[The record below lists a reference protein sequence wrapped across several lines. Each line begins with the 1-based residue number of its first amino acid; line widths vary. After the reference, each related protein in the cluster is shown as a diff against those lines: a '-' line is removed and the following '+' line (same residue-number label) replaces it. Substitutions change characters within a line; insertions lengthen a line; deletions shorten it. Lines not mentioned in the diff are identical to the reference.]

1 MVLCGCTVAFLSNRQ
16 MEKLTIFAI
25 GLLFVVVGSLRIS
38 LSVTAATIPKNMNTE
53 RGKMSKLDDEYDLE
67 KGLRKKEKV
76 FVLFY
81 ASWCPFSRRFLPVF
95 EKYSKTRP
103 QICMQV
109 KIDDKAKLTEKYSID
124 VVPTVLVFEM
134 GTVTKRLDG
143 EPGAGLDENQFKKLL
158 TER

>member
-1 MVLCGCTVAFLSNRQ
+1 
-16 MEKLTIFAI
+16 
-25 GLLFVVVGSLRIS
+25 
-38 LSVTAATIPKNMNTE
+38 
-53 RGKMSKLDDEYDLE
+53 MSKLDDEYDLE